1 MKHHLLGRRRLLYTG
16 SFLVFGL
23 GLVVAGVVASP
34 LALRQ
39 VTAQSVDSQ
48 EALPTLGDAND
59 PAHQSPTGEAPAS
72 EAATPLAPEQQRQLA
87 EEAVAQDPQHRVLCE
102 KPDGSVT
109 VIVARRVDASAKPAP
124 PAAAGCKGG
133 L

>member
-1 MKHHLLGRRRLLYTG
+1 MKHRLLGRRRLVYAG
-16 SFLVFGL
+16 SVVVFGL
-23 GLVVAGVVASP
+23 ALVVAGVVASP
-34 LALRQ
+34 LAPHQ
-39 VTAQSVDSQ
+39 VTAQSVDSR

-59 PAHQSPTGEAPAS
+59 PAHQSPAGEAPAS

-87 EEAVAQDPQHRVLCE
+87 EDVVAQDPQHRLLCE

-109 VIVARRVDASAKPAP
+109 VIVARRVDSSAKPAP